1 MCGLFVASHA
11 CPFFASHEYI
21 ITVHHKGVFIC
32 ISAVLH
38 HFTWVNSYI
47 TSNGFMYVG
56 SLGFIHISDHIC
68 LFICCIHT
76 THPSM
81 DQYIASHVI
90 LTFIYP
96 MYAFMRCTKSVNL
109 YIASSLQPPMEG
121 PAEVQLRPAHTIH
134 QLEGFV
140 LIIFSKNLQEHL

>member
-1 MCGLFVASHA
+1 MYQCNLTSHYMGE
-11 CPFFASHEYI
+11 FIHYI
-21 ITVHHKGVFIC
+21 QWVHV
-32 ISAVLH
+32 
-38 HFTWVNSYI
+38 
-47 TSNGFMYVG
+47 YVG

-140 LIIFSKNLQEHL
+140 LIIFSKNLQEHLQVHREVSSVIETTLDGCPWHCSELEYWL